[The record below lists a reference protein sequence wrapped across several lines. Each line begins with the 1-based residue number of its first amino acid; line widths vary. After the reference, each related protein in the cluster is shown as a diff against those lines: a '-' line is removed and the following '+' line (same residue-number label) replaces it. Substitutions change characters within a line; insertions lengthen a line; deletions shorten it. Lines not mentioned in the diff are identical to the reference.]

1 MSKTGYCLKEND
13 SLENILILD
22 NVGGGNLLEAPEEDH
37 NGAGG
42 E

>member
-1 MSKTGYCLKEND
+1 MFNTGYCLKGND

-22 NVGGGNLLEAPEEDH
+22 NVGCGYLLEAPEEDH
-37 NGAGG
+37 NGLGG